1 MDWPA
6 AAGLALMTALGGG
19 PVLAGTAGKVY
30 TYHIEH
36 PRYGDIGTYTNVVT
50 RSGDISRSLLRF
62 ISWSSLLGIVMYRE
76 DANRTEHWQGD
87 RLVAFTE
94 SHRYQRHQDRAPRRG
109 RGTTS
114 YSPRPRGRSR
124 CRGGCIP
131 RIPGRPEV
139 LHTDLMMSTKNG
151 RVGKVRVSGGNFVS
165 AKFDGK
171 DLWLRRFEIDGEKQ
185 QFVWVNDRDVAVAFQ
200 TVEDGSPIDFVLNDP
215 PQNAAEAEAQQRAD
229 RN

>member
-1 MDWPA
+1 MPA
-6 AAGLALMTALGGG
+6 Q
-19 PVLAGTAGKVY
+19 V
-30 TYHIEH
+30 H
-36 PRYGDIGTYTNVVT
+36 PSNPWG
-50 RSGDISRSLLRF
+50 
-62 ISWSSLLGIVMYRE
+62 
-76 DANRTEHWQGD
+76 
-87 RLVAFTE
+87 
-94 SHRYQRHQDRAPRRG
+94 
-109 RGTTS
+109 
-114 YSPRPRGRSR
+114 
-124 CRGGCIP
+124 
-131 RIPGRPEV
+131 PEV
-139 LHTDLMMSTKNG
+139 LDTDLMMSTKNG